1 MCMLFLKIPNIS
13 VLFGLIVETYGST
26 SSSFLVCVHVLKS
39 ESLGIDLAFFM
50 LYIYEHREHM
60 SIPLRIYKS
69 CLFQFST
76 SVFGSFN
83 VHLP

>member
-1 MCMLFLKIPNIS
+1 MS
-13 VLFGLIVETYGST
+13 IVSP
-26 SSSFLVCVHVLKS
+26 
-39 ESLGIDLAFFM
+39 
-50 LYIYEHREHM
+50 

-83 VHLP
+83 VHLPKRSLDHVDTEVLTVVVRHKAPASLR